1 MEKEIV
7 HLVRLAMELKA
18 DKEAFKQ
25 YLEQK
30 KNATITK

>member
-7 HLVRLAMELKA
+7 NLVRLAMELKV
-18 DKEAFKQ
+18 DKEAFKK

-30 KNATITK
+30 KNVTVTK